1 MKRGKKSEKR
11 KKKFFLSAI
20 DCNGLQPAATEFDQ
34 LRRTAP
40 DGVSLPTSDGT
51 YLLRLRE

>member
-20 DCNGLQPAATEFDQ
+20 DCNGLQPAATEFDWP
-34 LRRTAP
+34 RRTAP
-40 DGVSLPTSDGT
+40 DGVSLPTDGT